1 MTTAHRPTWA
11 PAKGHEEQ
19 GGMRIYAPSRMQS
32 VKDLPG
38 QTKLKFRQPGQNTV
52 EDLEHGDLR
61 SKLEEKERKHYL
73 KTKSTNFEEE
83 REDDLRLLETG
94 AAPDGSGGGAAQHRT
109 LVPKAIDADDEDDA
123 DDADSSDD
131 SEDDDEAELMAELD
145 RIKRERAE
153 EAARKAGEAAAKA
166 EAEEQKE
173 LLRGNPLLQEKL
185 AAQDPSF
192 ALKRRWDDDVVFRN
206 QTRGEPKAT
215 KRFINDTIRND
226 FHRRFLDRY
235 VR

>member
-32 VKDLPG
+32 KLDVPG
-38 QTKLKFRQPGQNTV
+38 QTTLKFRQPGQNTTD
-52 EDLEHGDLR
+52 DLSAAGDLR

-83 REDDLRLLETG
+83 REDDLRLLESA
-94 AAPDGSGGGAAQHRT
+94 AAPDGGAAAAART
-109 LVPKAIDADDEDDA
+109 LVPKAADADDEDDA
-123 DDADSSDD
+123 DVSDDSSDD
-131 SEDDDEAELMAELD
+131 DDDDEAELLAELD
-145 RIKRERAE
+145 RIKSERAE
-153 EAARKAGEAAAKA
+153 QAARKAAADAAKA
-166 EAEEQKE
+166 EAEERAE
-173 LLRGNPLLQEKL
+173 LVRGNPLLQEKL
-185 AAQDPSF
+185 AAQNPSF

-206 QTRGEPKAT
+206 QTRGEPKAQ

-226 FHRRFLDRY
+226 FHRRFLDKYMR
-235 VR
+235 